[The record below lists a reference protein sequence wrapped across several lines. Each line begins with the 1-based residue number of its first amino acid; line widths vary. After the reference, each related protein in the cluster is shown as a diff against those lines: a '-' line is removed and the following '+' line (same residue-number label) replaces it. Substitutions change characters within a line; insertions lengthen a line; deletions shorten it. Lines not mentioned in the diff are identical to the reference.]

1 MRYVDIVGGT
11 DRHRHESVNDC
22 LPLRD
27 PVYRQVVFHSFTV
40 GLFQKCI
47 PLAGFSLARFSGD
60 GMIKGV
66 SGPPEVLGISVGA
79 VVVAFNDRELFL
91 AVVFVGRRPAAT
103 SLKRRLLFSGIF
115 LLLGFRPQAFAGQ
128 CPVHFALAILHLA
141 GLAGRSRD
149 LRRFDVQR
157 VQRRPVA
164 VQFRIAEQL
173 RRGIPVGGLFPQ
185 LLAAGPR
192 YACGP

>member
-1 MRYVDIVGGT
+1 MTYIHIICRT
-11 DRHRHESVNDC
+11 SCHRHKSVYGC

-27 PVYRQVVFHSFTV
+27 PVHRQAVFHPFTV

-47 PLAGFSLARFSGD
+47 PSAGFSLARFSGD
-60 GMIKGV
+60 GMVKGV
-66 SGPPEVLGISVGA
+66 SGPAEVLGISVGA

-91 AVVFVGRRPAAT
+91 AVVFVSRRPAAT
-103 SLKRRLLFSGIF
+103 SLRRRLLFGGIF

-185 LLAAGPR
+185 LLAAGPK